1 MIFNLSGNLILRRFV
16 HLENANSDICSK
28 LFGNEI
34 NWRSLH
40 PQNAYFEIFLI
51 SSLSISKKISIA
63 LGKTLY
69 FFQTR
74 WLLKVRG
81 GFKGLKQIGLSF
93 DSL

>member
-1 MIFNLSGNLILRRFV
+1 MFSFQLLL
-16 HLENANSDICSK
+16 
-28 LFGNEI
+28 
-34 NWRSLH
+34 
-40 PQNAYFEIFLI
+40 FLI
-51 SSLSISKKISIA
+51 SSLSISKKTSIA

-81 GFKGLKQIGLSF
+81 GCNGLKQIELSS